1 MTNGPYAIFT
11 SVRDPERI
19 EEKEQSI
26 IKKGENKMKDLFRIL
41 LYCLP
46 LLLIIGYLIFYV
58 MIFLEYK
65 DVPVSD
71 IPAWVYLVLYNNSR
85 G

>member
-1 MTNGPYAIFT
+1 
-11 SVRDPERI
+11 
-19 EEKEQSI
+19 
-26 IKKGENKMKDLFRIL
+26 MKDLFKFL

-46 LLLIIGYLIFYV
+46 LLLLLGYLIFYAMV
-58 MIFLEYK
+58 FIEYK